1 MQNRDL
7 HHNGTFIWINYLV
20 DAIIAQSIVVESNK
34 MILQN
39 IQTSG
44 NKIYQV
50 IDMFRSL
57 NNEIQAQT
65 IQTFLFV
72 GMSPNRDVPMQ
83 DMGKALGLSQ
93 ASISRNVSFYSK
105 TNRHRSKGVGLLGSR
120 EDPKER
126 RRKVVYLTNKGTMF
140 MSKLESVMN
149 Q

>member
-1 MQNRDL
+1 
-7 HHNGTFIWINYLV
+7 
-20 DAIIAQSIVVESNK
+20 
-34 MILQN
+34 MILRN

-65 IQTFLFV
+65 IQTFLYV

-83 DMGKALGLSQ
+83 EMGKALGLSQ

-105 TNRHRSKGVGLLGSR
+105 LNRHRSKGVGLLGSR

-140 MSKLESVMN
+140 MSKLESII